1 MICLY
6 QALSVMHYMLNTFVD
21 FNKDLAPIVW
31 ILFATSLK
39 REPFSSPVKF
49 YGYRRNLRWQKQKNS
64 E

>member
-1 MICLY
+1 
-6 QALSVMHYMLNTFVD
+6 MLNTFVD
-21 FNKDLAPIVW
+21 FNKDLAPIVR

-49 YGYRRNLRWQKQKNS
+49 YGYKRNLRWQKQKNS